1 MDLERSSHMHRGLLG
16 LAAMSAAL
24 VIPSPA
30 SAQGA
35 VASSGFSAVSGTQRI
50 GVLTG
55 RPGGE
60 FGRRGGFGDGHRH
73 HIRVDG
79 RVQGGGYY
87 SSGYNDYGD
96 YDANRSFDPDKWNDW
111 WHDRPDRAFPRWMSR
126 NQGCERPWYSG
137 DVLTC

>member
-1 MDLERSSHMHRGLLG
+1 MHRGLLG

-55 RPGGE
+55 RPGG
-60 FGRRGGFGDGHRH
+60 
-73 HIRVDG
+73 
-79 RVQGGGYY
+79 
-87 SSGYNDYGD
+87 
-96 YDANRSFDPDKWNDW
+96 
-111 WHDRPDRAFPRWMSR
+111 
-126 NQGCERPWYSG
+126 
-137 DVLTC
+137 